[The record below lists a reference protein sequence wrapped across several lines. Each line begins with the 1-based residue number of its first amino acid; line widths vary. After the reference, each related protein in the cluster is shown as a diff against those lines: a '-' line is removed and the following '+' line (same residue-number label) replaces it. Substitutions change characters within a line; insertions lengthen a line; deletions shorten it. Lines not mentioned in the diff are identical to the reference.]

1 MRISLGSWAFCFG
14 PYAHQ
19 PISFDKTAKR
29 LSAAGYDGIEICG
42 FAPHVTLDRYPTRG
56 ARRELVAFLE
66 DLELGVSG
74 YAPDLTE
81 VNPVIAE
88 KKRAYLELFRR
99 NVEMCADIGSP
110 VIRVDT
116 VAGPDSIKDEDYRAA
131 FDRVADTW
139 AEAAEIALQSKV
151 RIAWEFEPGFAF
163 NKPSEIVALHKKIG
177 HPNFTILF
185 DTTHAY
191 MCGVVGAR
199 QHGSKEIVR
208 GGVVGFLNKIEGRI
222 GHIHLIDSDGS
233 LHNGE
238 TSVHRPF
245 GEGSIDFGA
254 LAPRL
259 LAVPGIDWW
268 CVDLC
273 YWPGSWE
280 LIEPSREFVANLLK
294 DREVAQAN

>member
-1 MRISLGSWAFCFG
+1 MRISLGSWAFCFE

-19 PISFDKTAKR
+19 PISFDRTAKR
-29 LSAAGYDGIEICG
+29 LSAAGYDGVEICG

-56 ARRELVAFLE
+56 ARRELAAFLE

-74 YAPDLTE
+74 YAANLTA
-81 VNPVIAE
+81 VNPVLAE
-88 KKRAYLELFRR
+88 NKRTYLDLFQR

-116 VAGPDSIKDEDYRAA
+116 VARPDSIAEADYPTA
-131 FDRVADTW
+131 FDRLADTW
-139 AEAAEIALQSKV
+139 AEAAETAQQSGV
-151 RIAWEFEPGFAF
+151 RMAWEFEPCFAF
-163 NKPSEIVALHKKIG
+163 NKPSEIVAMHKKVG

-199 QHGSKEIVR
+199 QRGSKETLR
-208 GGVVGFLNKIEGRI
+208 GGVAEFLNRLEGRI
-222 GHIHLIDSDGS
+222 GHTHLIDSDGT

-245 GEGSIDFGA
+245 GEGHIDFSS
-254 LAPRL
+254 LASRL
-259 LAVPGIDWW
+259 LAVRGVEWW
-268 CVDLC
+268 RVDLC
-273 YWPGSWE
+273 FWPGSWD
-280 LIEPSREFVANLLK
+280 LVEPCREYVANLLK
-294 DREVAQAN
+294 NRELAQVF